1 MTLEPV
7 FNFITDGVNG
17 IIGGITNW
25 CCGAVGLGAVI
36 IGATIFLYLKKR
48 KSRHDNLR

>member
-7 FNFITDGVNG
+7 FNIVSDTING
-17 IIGGITNW
+17 LIGAFTNW

-48 KSRHDNLR
+48 KSKHDLDK